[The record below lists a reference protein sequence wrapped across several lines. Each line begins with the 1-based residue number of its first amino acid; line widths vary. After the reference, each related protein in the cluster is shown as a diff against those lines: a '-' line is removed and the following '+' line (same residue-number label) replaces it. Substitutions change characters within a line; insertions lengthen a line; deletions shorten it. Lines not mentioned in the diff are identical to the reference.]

1 MLTAEAT
8 REGDM
13 ECDSE
18 KRLEM
23 GFKDPCNLVK
33 YKHVLFIFFEDDIIR
48 GQVPK
53 ASDPK

>member
-1 MLTAEAT
+1 
-8 REGDM
+8 M